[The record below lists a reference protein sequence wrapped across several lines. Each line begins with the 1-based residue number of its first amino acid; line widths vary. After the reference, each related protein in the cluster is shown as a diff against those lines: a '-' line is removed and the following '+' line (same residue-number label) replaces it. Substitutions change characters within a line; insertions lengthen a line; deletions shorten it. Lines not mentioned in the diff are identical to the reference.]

1 MAEEGEAAGARG
13 RLEHAL
19 DRIEKAMS
27 ARVRG
32 GHQDQAKTDLLAH
45 RLDVLIDELRAA
57 LEQSRKGDLA

>member
-1 MAEEGEAAGARG
+1 MAEEVEAAGAAG

-19 DRIEKAMS
+19 DRIEKAMG
-27 ARVRG
+27 ARARG
-32 GHQDQAKTDLLAH
+32 EHRDQAKTDLVAH

>member
-1 MAEEGEAAGARG
+1 MAEEGGAAGAAG

-27 ARVRG
+27 ARIRG
-32 GHQDQAKTDLLAH
+32 GHQDHAKTDVLAH
-45 RLDVLIDELRAA
+45 RLDLLINELRAA